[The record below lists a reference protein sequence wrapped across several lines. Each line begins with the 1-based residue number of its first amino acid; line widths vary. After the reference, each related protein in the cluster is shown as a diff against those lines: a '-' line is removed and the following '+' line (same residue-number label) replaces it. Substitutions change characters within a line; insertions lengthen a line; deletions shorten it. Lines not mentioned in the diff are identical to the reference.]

1 MAKTFKN
8 LPRPGESTAP
18 KPTSERDFF
27 DLSDE
32 REPTKTPAQKP
43 EKASNTGNTG
53 NTDAINNTGNIG
65 NTVEAVSVIAA
76 SAPVATAASMVPDTA
91 PDGVR
96 QTFVLS
102 RGHLEQLRD
111 YVHARRA
118 QGDYTYSQKQ
128 ALQEALDLLFAGDVP
143 APPRPAQTREQEQQ
157 RRQRIQQGRRP
168 PASK

>member
-8 LPRPGESTAP
+8 LPRPGEPNAP

-32 REPTKTPAQKP
+32 PVPAKKP
-43 EKASNTGNTG
+43 AEQLKSAH
-53 NTDAINNTGNIG
+53 NTGNIG
-65 NTVEAVSVIAA
+65 NTSNIGNTGNTNEITGAIS
-76 SAPVATAASMVPDTA
+76 SSPATKSA

-118 QGDYTYSQKQ
+118 QGEYTYSQKQ
-128 ALQEALDLLFAGDVP
+128 ALQEALELLFAGTAP
-143 APPRPAQTREQEQQ
+143 APPRPAQAREQEQQ

-168 PASK
+168 ESNE

>member
-8 LPRPGESTAP
+8 LPRPSDSTAS

-27 DLSDE
+27 DLSDV
-32 REPTKTPAQKP
+32 PASVENVTEKP
-43 EKASNTGNTG
+43 ETARIAGNTG
-53 NTDAINNTGNIG
+53 NTSNTGNIG
-65 NTVEAVSVIAA
+65 NTAERTKATSAPAAVSATA
-76 SAPVATAASMVPDTA
+76 SAA

-111 YVHARRA
+111 YVHARRV

-128 ALQEALDLLFAGDVP
+128 ALQEALELLFAGAAP
-143 APPRPAQTREQEQQ
+143 APPRPAQAREQEQQ
-157 RRQRIQQGRRP
+157 RRQRIQQGRQGS
-168 PASK
+168 AGG

>member
-8 LPRPGESTAP
+8 LPRPSEPTAP

-32 REPTKTPAQKP
+32 REPIKKP
-43 EKASNTGNTG
+43 VEQLEAVSNTSNTGNISNTGNTS
-53 NTDAINNTGNIG
+53 NII
-65 NTVEAVSVIAA
+65 EKISVVATPI
-76 SAPVATAASMVPDTA
+76 PVATIPNTAS
-91 PDGVR
+91 DGVR

-128 ALQEALDLLFAGDVP
+128 ALQEALDLLFAGAAP
-143 APPRPAQTREQEQQ
+143 APPRPTQAREQEQQ
-157 RRQRIQQGRRP
+157 RRQRIQQGRKSG
-168 PASK
+168 AAT

>member
-8 LPRPGESTAP
+8 LPRPSESTTP

-32 REPTKTPAQKP
+32 PAPVKKAAEMP
-43 EKASNTGNTG
+43 ETAHNTG
-53 NTDAINNTGNIG
+53 NTDNTSNTGNIG
-65 NTVEAVSVIAA
+65 NTAEKTNAISAPAPLAATA
-76 SAPVATAASMVPDTA
+76 SAA

-128 ALQEALDLLFAGDVP
+128 ALQEALELLFAGAAP

-157 RRQRIQQGRRP
+157 RRQRIQQGRQGN
-168 PASK
+168 AGE